1 MAFMDYLPQ
10 FSDNVDQAVDD
21 PTLQVINLKRKLALA
36 DSLRNTPELQ
46 GQMVSGHFVAP
57 SWTQA
62 LANAVT
68 DLLISNN
75 CIHMVSGA
83 TGAAVYLLGV
93 YPSYELAVK
102 RAEAKAGVM
111 WDIRI
116 DSVWYEADSG
126 GKCEIWL
133 QS

>member
-1 MAFMDYLPQ
+1 M
-10 FSDNVDQAVDD
+10 
-21 PTLQVINLKRKLALA
+21 NL
-36 DSLRNTPELQ
+36 
-46 GQMVSGHFVAP
+46 FVV
-57 SWTQA
+57 
-62 LANAVT
+62 NAVCK
-68 DLLISNN
+68 DD
-75 CIHMVSGA
+75 A
-83 TGAAVYLLGV
+83 AAVYLLGV

-102 RAEAKAGVM
+102 RAEAEAGVM